1 MPPQSNAFEK
11 RVRRRITGR
20 TQLFFAVTAPG
31 LEDLCYQEILSL
43 PVSPDDMT
51 REKGGIL
58 FRGKVHECYRA
69 NLLLRTASRI
79 LMRIVEFKATNF
91 RQLQKKLSEIEWELY
106 LQSHVMPQ
114 IQVSARHSRLFHS
127 DAVESHFQDA
137 VRHRFENLISVMPA
151 PGDQIVPQSLH
162 VRISD
167 DIVTISIDSSG
178 EILYKRGLKTHI
190 SRAPVR
196 ETIAAAT
203 LRLAG
208 YRGTSPLVDP
218 MCGSGTFSFEG
229 AMLVNK
235 IPAGWFRTFA
245 FEEWP
250 CFRPEMWNHIRREE
264 SEKMASPNQ
273 VMVFSS
279 DTDEMACR
287 RLQDAVLECGLQHT
301 ISVSKRDFF
310 DISATDFIS
319 LADYEGKGLV
329 VINPPYGMRIG
340 TPESSGKLLYSILKK
355 LSRDFSGWKFALI
368 VPQEMIVKNQFLSM
382 KIHRVFHGGI
392 HLVIALGSIPDQN
405 LPD

>member
-1 MPPQSNAFEK
+1 
-11 RVRRRITGR
+11 
-20 TQLFFAVTAPG
+20 
-31 LEDLCYQEILSL
+31 
-43 PVSPDDMT
+43 
-51 REKGGIL
+51 
-58 FRGKVHECYRA
+58 
-69 NLLLRTASRI
+69 
-79 LMRIVEFKATNF
+79 
-91 RQLQKKLSEIEWELY
+91 
-106 LQSHVMPQ
+106 
-114 IQVSARHSRLFHS
+114 
-127 DAVESHFQDA
+127 
-137 VRHRFENLISVMPA
+137 
-151 PGDQIVPQSLH
+151 
-162 VRISD
+162 
-167 DIVTISIDSSG
+167 
-178 EILYKRGLKTHI
+178 
-190 SRAPVR
+190 
-196 ETIAAAT
+196 
-203 LRLAG
+203 
-208 YRGTSPLVDP
+208 
-218 MCGSGTFSFEG
+218 
-229 AMLVNK
+229 MLVNK